1 MGLAARA
8 LRRGGGRLD
17 LPRRPPRW
25 QTLYQFVVDDEWI
38 TDPDNP
44 LVEATNGSA
53 ASVILKQ

>member
-1 MGLAARA
+1 VLC
-8 LRRGGGRLD
+8 GGEADGWICRVD
-17 LPRRPPRW
+17 LPAGKH
-25 QTLYQFVVDDEWI
+25 LYQFVVDDEWI